1 MKMWFVIMIDII
13 TTYLFFIS
21 SSLMVVAFLVVIG
34 VL

>member
-21 SSLMVVAFLVVIG
+21 SSLMIVAFLVVIG